1 MSRAGRAL
9 LLTALILVSS
19 PLRAQPPGAE
29 VVVAD
34 DGYAALARRSGEWT
48 ATRAV
53 SVPQTEMF
61 VPRRVKVLEFGKGQ
75 PDPKVATRWRA
86 QQAWIACDGSV
97 GVTFGRWAIPGTRQR
112 GWYEAIWGLTGQG
125 TYKLLLRHAGPV
137 ERHLDSRPGRRG
149 LRAACGGHPPPLPI
163 VAPGVGTD
171 FRMGASRD
179 QTLIWSS
186 GVNAQGDVRIAI
198 SLWNGTTHVPV
209 LEDVA
214 PARAA
219 R

>member
-9 LLTALILVSS
+9 LLTALIFASS
-19 PLRAQPPGAE
+19 PLQAQPPGAAL
-29 VVVAD
+29 VAAD

-53 SVPQTEMF
+53 SVPQSEFF
-61 VPRRVKVLEFGKGQ
+61 VPRRVKVLEFGKGL

-97 GVTFGRWAIPGTRQR
+97 GVTFGRWAIPGTSQR
-112 GWYEAIWGLTGQG
+112 GWYEAVWALTGG
-125 TYKLLLRHAGPV
+125 GAYKLLLRHGGPF
-137 ERHLDSRPGRRG
+137 ERRLHSRPGRKG
-149 LRAACGGHPPPLPI
+149 LRAVCGGHPPPLPI
-163 VAPGVGTD
+163 VAPAAGTD
-171 FRMGASRD
+171 FKMGAARD

-186 GVNAQGDVRIAI
+186 GVNAQGEVRIAI